1 MPAGGRREGAGRKP
15 GVPNK
20 STYEVRDLLD
30 AVFAKV
36 DPVAK
41 LVDLLSKPMDAGTE
55 ARVLLRLLEYRYGPP
70 KQSIELTG
78 ADGGPIAHTIRFGD
92 GKQPDEH

>member
-20 STYEVRDLLD
+20 GTHEVRDLLD

-36 DPVAK
+36 DPVKK
-41 LVDLLSKPMDAGTE
+41 LVALLNKPMDAGVE
-55 ARVLLRLLEYRYGPP
+55 ARVLLRLLEYRYGQP
-70 KQSIELTG
+70 KQSVEISG
-78 ADGGPIAHTIRFGD
+78 ADGGPIAHTIFFGE
-92 GKQPDEH
+92 GKQLDD